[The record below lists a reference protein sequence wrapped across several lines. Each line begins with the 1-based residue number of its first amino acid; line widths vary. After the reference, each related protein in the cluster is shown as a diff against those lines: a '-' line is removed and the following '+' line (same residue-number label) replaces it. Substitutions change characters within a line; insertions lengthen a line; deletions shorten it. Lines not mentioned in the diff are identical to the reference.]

1 MPLQPFQFGQCEG
14 KRRVASFGFRYDYTL
29 RRLEEADPIPEWLES
44 IVENFELADVWR
56 NQSCRLRFPTT
67 THSAT
72 TARRNVTFICA
83 FPKSD
88 QMGAFFRCR

>member
-1 MPLQPFQFGQCEG
+1 
-14 KRRVASFGFRYDYTL
+14 VASFGFRYDYTL

-44 IVENFELADVWR
+44 IVENFELPTRGGTNRAGFA
-56 NQSCRLRFPTT
+56 CPTT

-83 FPKSD
+83 LSPNQIKWVPSSD
-88 QMGAFFRCR
+88 VGS